1 MSGDTLTRERI
12 GHLYDYLG
20 ALAQEIYA
28 KPVRHVGD
36 HDMVVSPDELPSHDG
51 VRIGAAAG
59 DAWLRVGKVPK
70 PLPPGLPAG
79 LREPFRDV
87 VRDDPHTPPEAPAD
101 LARRLGGP
109 AENDAA
115 ENDAAEG
122 EAAEDDAAERIRAA
136 FDRWVADVWT
146 PWAEAARE
154 AVAARRLYE
163 TLFRLRQRM
172 RTDEATHELVWGHG
186 VLGWKTGGQRVCHRL
201 LITRARIAFDERTGE
216 IAIVPDGMP
225 ALELD
230 CVQGLG
236 VPGLDRLNTVVEEVR
251 DHPVDPWAQDEA
263 RPLYRRI
270 LAPLGLD
277 DRLDE
282 GPGLPEAGPAPV
294 MAATWRLFVRRRRVM
309 FLRFF
314 EQLKAS
320 VANGARP
327 PAPMVALA
335 AGEDAARDVLAAGEA
350 DWAPVAERLLLPL
363 AANDEQEQI
372 ARKLAR
378 HSGVTVQGPPGTG
391 KSHTIANLVSH
402 LVAHGKRVLV
412 TAHKDQAL
420 AVLREKIPAELRDL
434 SLAVLGSSSA
444 DLTELQRSVQAITAA
459 ADGVDEE
466 REERATAA
474 LRERL
479 DVVEGEVALLRK
491 RLRESLERERERL
504 EIGGFERSA
513 AEVAEWLA
521 EHQSTLDRV
530 PDPLTTEAACPL
542 NGSELTEL
550 FSLAA
555 AIGRDDAV
563 AATMDL
569 PPAGRL
575 PASAEIAA
583 RRDELRRL
591 GEVLAGLAER
601 GADLARVDGV
611 PQEELAALADQCGH
625 AARSLDRLTEPWL
638 ERLREQ
644 VVQNPQWHVLWAE
657 HTRRL
662 VEDITECARLRTR
675 IAGSA
680 VELPPAPYREA
691 LGLLEQA
698 RARFTQG
705 KRVSGLVQRGLAQ
718 FLNGTSLDGE
728 TPRTAADIDKIIAF
742 VELRRRRETIARLWH
757 DEFTAALG
765 APPGNIPIP
774 PGGGAHVQQ
783 GGAPLPQGGTLVQQ
797 GDAPAL
803 PGGAHFKPGGEPLPQ
818 GGTPVQQGGAPALP
832 GNTPI
837 PPGGAHVPQG
847 GAPVPVGGGSV
858 ASGGVSVSAGGG
870 GLPGEAVEIWVDAE
884 VQRVRAA
891 LAWETDQWPR
901 LRSQLA
907 RVIAAEAVPTRPTPA
922 DLHRLT
928 AVLGGLETRA
938 RERHLRAELDSL
950 ARYLA
955 EGRERDGAGP
965 LWTDLTT
972 ALERGDYEAWDA
984 ALATA
989 ARLTALR
996 PQVARLAD
1004 LRDRL
1009 TAVAPRWAR
1018 RIVETG
1024 GDTGACGDPAQS
1036 DGLWRWRQA
1045 ETWVRAIIDADDLG
1059 QVQRRLDAA
1068 QEERRR
1074 LTLELTRRSAWLAMK
1089 RRLGHTERQAL
1100 VGWLQTL
1107 RKIGKG
1113 TGVNANKWRAEAQR
1127 LMPEAMGAV
1136 PVWIMPYYR
1145 VAESFDP
1152 GAAPPFDVVIVDE
1165 SSQCDVFAI
1174 GLLGLGRKVVV
1185 VGDDK
1190 QISPSAV
1197 GVRRDR
1203 VDELIRTHLP
1213 SFPNALLLDMESSL
1227 YDASARLFPGVVR
1240 LREHFRCLPRI
1251 IEFSSQHYYG
1261 GEIQPLREESADRL
1275 PGPAVRAVYVP
1286 DGVRRDTA
1294 QGNVNEAEAD
1304 ALVDQ
1309 VVQCC
1314 ADPAY
1319 DGRSMG
1325 VISLLGTSRQ
1335 AQLIDERLLA
1345 KLGPEEYERRL
1356 LRCGDSYGF
1365 QGDERD
1371 VVFISVVSDGVG
1383 APFTSRRYEQR
1394 INVAASR
1401 ARDQMWVFHSVQPH
1415 RLHPEDQRA
1424 KLIRYAADGQRS
1436 ADLAH
1441 DLEARCDSDF
1451 ERRVLRMLLARGYMV
1466 TPQHP
1471 VGNLRID
1478 LVVRG
1483 GHNLASK
1490 LAIECDGDKFHGPD
1504 QWEDDL
1510 RRQTVLERLGWR
1522 FWRVRGSA
1530 FYRDPEAA
1538 TSALWPL
1545 LESLGITPEDAP
1557 ENTGQSPLNLEPATF
1572 RPDLDPDAE
1581 ITAKTFIPDGI

>member
-1 MSGDTLTRERI
+1 MALDTLTRERI
-12 GHLYDYLG
+12 GHLYDYLS

-28 KPVRHVGD
+28 KPVRHVAD
-36 HDMVVSPDELPSHDG
+36 HDVVVSPGDLPSHPA
-51 VRIGAAAG
+51 VRVGAAAG
-59 DAWLRVGKVPK
+59 DAWLRVGKVGR
-70 PLPPGLPAG
+70 PLPPGLPTE
-79 LREPFRDV
+79 LREPFHDV
-87 VRDDPHTPPEAPAD
+87 VRDDPYTPPEAPAD
-101 LARRLGGP
+101 LAWRVGAP
-109 AENDAA
+109 
-115 ENDAAEG
+115 
-122 EAAEDDAAERIRAA
+122 AEDDPAPERARAA
-136 FDRWVADVWT
+136 FERWREQVWT
-146 PWAEAARE
+146 PWSETARE
-154 AVAARRLYE
+154 AMAARRLYE

-186 VLGWKTGGQRVCHRL
+186 ILGWNHGGHRICHPL
-201 LITRARIAFDERTGE
+201 LITRARIAFDERSGE
-216 IAIVPDGMP
+216 ISIVPDGMP
-225 ALELD
+225 ALEPD
-230 CVQGLG
+230 CAQGLG
-236 VPGLDRLNTVVEEVR
+236 IAGLDRLNAVVEEVR
-251 DHPVDPWAQDEA
+251 DTAVDPWTPDET
-263 RPLYRRI
+263 RPLYRRV

-277 DRLDE
+277 DRLEE
-282 GPGLPEAGPAPV
+282 GPDLPEVGPSPV
-294 MAATWRLFVRRRRVM
+294 IAATWRLFVRKRRVM

-314 EQLKAS
+314 EQLKAA
-320 VANGARP
+320 VAEGERL

-335 AGEDAARDVLAAGEA
+335 AGEGAARDALAADDAG
-350 DWAPVAERLLLPL
+350 WAPVAERLLLPL

-479 DVVEGEVALLRK
+479 EHVEGDVAVLRK
-491 RLRESLERERERL
+491 RLRESLEREQESL
-504 EIGGFERSA
+504 EVGGFRRTA
-513 AEVAEWLA
+513 ADVAGWLA
-521 EHQSTLDRV
+521 ENEDALARI
-530 PDPLTTEAACPL
+530 PDPLTTASACPL
-542 NGSELTEL
+542 DASELTEL
-550 FSLAA
+550 YSLAA
-555 AIGRDDAV
+555 GIGPRDAAAAV
-563 AATMDL
+563 MGL

-575 PASAEIAA
+575 PAGGDLTA
-583 RRDELRRL
+583 RWDELRRL
-591 GEVLAGLAER
+591 GEILAGLQDYV
-601 GADLARVDGV
+601 ADLTRVDGV
-611 PQEELAALADQCGH
+611 PQEELAALAEHSGH
-625 AARSLDRLTEPWL
+625 AARTIEGLREPWL
-638 ERLREQ
+638 ARLREQ
-644 VVQNPQWHVLWAE
+644 VAQNPQWHALWEGHA
-657 HTRRL
+657 RRL
-662 VEDITECARLRTR
+662 TEDTAECARFRATL
-675 IAGSA
+675 AGSA
-680 VELPPAPYREA
+680 IELPADVPYRETLA
-691 LGLLEQA
+691 LLEQA
-698 RARFTQG
+698 RARFAQG
-705 KRVSGLVQRGLAQ
+705 KGVSPLVQRGLAQ
-718 FLNGTSLDGE
+718 FLRATSLDGE
-728 TPRTAADIDKIIAF
+728 APRTAADVDKIIAF
-742 VELRRRRETIARLWH
+742 VELRRRRSTAARLWQ
-757 DEFTAALG
+757 DELVAALG
-765 APPGNIPIP
+765 APVP
-774 PGGGAHVQQ
+774 PGGG
-783 GGAPLPQGGTLVQQ
+783 G
-797 GDAPAL
+797 
-803 PGGAHFKPGGEPLPQ
+803 
-818 GGTPVQQGGAPALP
+818 
-832 GNTPI
+832 
-837 PPGGAHVPQG
+837 
-847 GAPVPVGGGSV
+847 
-858 ASGGVSVSAGGG
+858 
-870 GLPGEAVEIWVDAE
+870 AVEIWIDAE
-884 VQRVRAA
+884 VQKIHAA
-891 LAWETDQWPR
+891 LAWETDHWPALRAR
-901 LRSQLA
+901 LSRVLA
-907 RVIAAEAVPTRPTPA
+907 ADAVPARPVPD

-928 AVLGGLETRA
+928 TVLGGLRA
-938 RERHLRAELDSL
+938 RTRQRQVRAELDSL
-950 ARYLA
+950 AAYLT
-955 EGRERDGAGP
+955 ESRGRDGASP
-965 LWTDLTT
+965 LWTDLVT
-972 ALERGDYEAWDA
+972 ALERGDAAAWDS

-996 PQVARLAD
+996 PRVARLDD
-1004 LRDRL
+1004 LHGRL
-1009 TAVAPRWAR
+1009 ATTAPQWAQ
-1018 RIVETG
+1018 RILETG
-1024 GDTGACGDPAQS
+1024 GDADACGDPARLEP
-1036 DGLWRWRQA
+1036 LWRWRQA
-1045 ETWVRAIIDADDLG
+1045 ETWIRAIIDADDLG
-1059 QVQRRLDAA
+1059 QVQRRLDEA

-1074 LTLELTRRSAWLAMK
+1074 VTLELTRRSAWLAMK
-1089 RRLGHTERQAL
+1089 RGLGHTQRQAL

-1113 TGVNANKWRAEAQR
+1113 TGANAGKWRAEAQR
-1127 LMPEAMGAV
+1127 LMPEAMGSV

-1152 GAAPPFDVVIVDE
+1152 AVADPFDVVIIDE

-1174 GLLGLGRKVVV
+1174 GLLGLGHKVVV

-1213 SFPNALLLDMESSL
+1213 SFPNSLLLDMESSL

-1261 GEIQPLREESADRL
+1261 GEIQPLREESADRP

-1286 DGVRRDTA
+1286 DGVRRDLA
-1294 QGNVNEAEAD
+1294 IGNVNEAEAD
-1304 ALVDQ
+1304 AVVDQ
-1309 VVQCC
+1309 IVQCC
-1314 ADPAY
+1314 SDPAY

-1335 AQLIDERLLA
+1335 AQLIDQRLLS

-1371 VVFISVVSDGVG
+1371 VIFISVVSDGEG

-1394 INVAASR
+1394 VNVAASR
-1401 ARDQMWVFHSVQPH
+1401 ARDQMWVFHSVRPH
-1415 RLHPEDQRA
+1415 LLHPEDQRA

-1436 ADLAH
+1436 AGLAR

-1451 ERRVLRMLLARGYMV
+1451 ERRLLRMLLARNHLV

-1483 GHNLASK
+1483 GGQK

-1538 TSALWPL
+1538 TASLWPL
-1545 LESLGITPEDAP
+1545 LESLGITPEANAAP
-1557 ENTGQSPLNLEPATF
+1557 GRPA
-1572 RPDLDPDAE
+1572 
-1581 ITAKTFIPDGI
+1581 G